1 MKKLPSVRVI
11 IMTVIAIILVNII
24 FSLENN
30 VEQDNRVVS
39 SDTKLLASYL
49 SIDNIDYTKESKNL
63 TKNINNSSL
72 VETKTVIVEDILVEE
87 IDNSEIYPEIVFEG
101 MTLEELGEK
110 LNRSLKST
118 LKGQGYTI
126 AKYAIEYDVDPY
138 MAVAI
143 MLHETGCDS
152 GKCSGLV
159 RSCNNVGGMKGGPS
173 CGNGSYKRFKT
184 LDEGIKSFMRNLSKN
199 YIKKGLI
206 TPEQINRK
214 YAASTSW
221 ASRVKYYIN
230 KIKNN

>member
-24 FSLENN
+24 FSLEYN
-30 VEQDNRVVS
+30 VKQDNRVVS

-118 LKGQGYTI
+118 LKGQGYNI

-152 GKCSGLV
+152 GKCVS
-159 RSCNNVGGMKGGPS
+159 
-173 CGNGSYKRFKT
+173 
-184 LDEGIKSFMRNLSKN
+184 
-199 YIKKGLI
+199 
-206 TPEQINRK
+206 
-214 YAASTSW
+214 
-221 ASRVKYYIN
+221 
-230 KIKNN
+230 